1 VNTSFLECNPVL
13 LPYYRDRCEEKGE
26 MKMDEK
32 YILQGIRVVE
42 AASMVLVPA
51 VTAVMAD
58 FGAEV
63 IKVEPPGGGD
73 IHRYGHQLPGMP
85 VSEIPYA
92 FQAENRNKKSMVL
105 NLKEE
110 MGREIL
116 GDLIRKADVF
126 ATNYRATA
134 LKKLKMTYADF
145 RKINRRLI
153 YAYASGYGEKGPEA
167 DKPGYDMVCYW
178 ARSGIEAQVFPTD
191 GWLSGFPYGSG
202 DRPSGMN
209 LLSAVLLALL
219 SRERTG
225 EGAKVSTSLLAS
237 GAWANSTM
245 IQAALCGAQFN
256 EKVPRERAYNFT
268 YIHYMPKD
276 GRPFKL
282 NIHDYAKGWAPFCHA
297 VGRPDLIDDPRF
309 ATIDVRV
316 KHMAELIKIFD
327 GIIAQRD
334 LSYWVKVLTEHDIPF
349 SPISSYDEIAVDRQM
364 AETNVFV
371 DVDHPKYGHFR
382 TVDSPFT
389 IDGSE
394 KVKAGAA
401 PELGEHTRVVLTEMG
416 YPDGKIEEL
425 FAKGVVS

>member
-1 VNTSFLECNPVL
+1 
-13 LPYYRDRCEEKGE
+13 
-26 MKMDEK
+26 MDKK
-32 YILQGIRVVE
+32 YILQGIRVIE

-73 IHRYGHQLPGMP
+73 IHRYGHQVPGMP

-92 FQAENRNKKSMVL
+92 FQVENRNKKSIVL
-105 NLKEE
+105 NLKDE

-116 GDLIRKADVF
+116 RELILKADVF

-134 LKKLKMTYADF
+134 LTKLGMTYEDF
-145 RKINRRLI
+145 KKINRHLI
-153 YAYASGYGEKGPEA
+153 YAYGSGYGEKGPEA
-167 DKPGYDMVCYW
+167 NKPGYDSVSYW
-178 ARSGIEAQVFPTD
+178 ARSGIEAQVFPLD

-209 LLSAVLLALL
+209 LLTAVLLALFA
-219 SRERTG
+219 RERTG

-245 IQAALCGAQFN
+245 IAASLCGAQFN
-256 EKVPRERAYNFT
+256 EKVPREQAVNFT
-268 YIHYMPKD
+268 YSYYMPND

-282 NIHDYAKGWAPFCHA
+282 NIHDYAKGWAPFCNA
-297 VGRPDLIDDPRF
+297 VGRSDLINDPRF

-316 KHMAELIKIFD
+316 KHMTELFVIFD
-327 GIIAQRD
+327 EIIAQHD
-334 LSYWVKVLTEHDIPF
+334 SAYWVKALTEHDIPF
-349 SPISSYDEIAVDRQM
+349 SLISSYEEIAADRQM

-389 IDGSE
+389 IDESE

-401 PELGEHTRVVLTEMG
+401 PELGEHTRLILGDMG
-416 YPDGKIEEL
+416 YSEGKIKE
-425 FAKGVVS
+425 FFSKRIVS